1 MIVCSALHG
10 RVVCAS
16 ELIES
21 LHGRVVIAVGR
32 SLAAAGKQKKKKMNE
47 WRSVDGVLFRT
58 VVIVCSSAE
67 LAMGVA
73 SSIVIH
79 VKWIFIVLC
88 RNLCWFFCF
97 LSRTPRHIGP
107 SGRFACDHATVFEEY
122 ELDAKVKFKIQKQY
136 S

>member
-1 MIVCSALHG
+1 
-10 RVVCAS
+10 
-16 ELIES
+16 
-21 LHGRVVIAVGR
+21 
-32 SLAAAGKQKKKKMNE
+32 MNE

-88 RNLCWFFCF
+88 RNLFWFFCF

-107 SGRFACDHATVFEEY
+107 SGRFACDHATVFEEN